1 MACFKFGEIPE
12 NANFIAQQPDG
23 EWWWYEKEPI
33 AIEDGKTG
41 TGWRPTAGFCGRL
54 YLEVDEWKQ
63 TLSAL

>member
-1 MACFKFGEIPE
+1 MTCFKFSEIPE

-33 AIEDGKTG
+33 AIDGA
-41 TGWRPTAGFCGRL
+41 GWRPKTGFCGIL
-54 YLEVDEWKQ
+54 YQDVEEWKQ